1 MLSSKISK
9 ALEVLY
15 KLIKNTN
22 IHRVLS
28 WSISLVI
35 QWVDIIPSEDI
46 DMLTDNV
53 WAKELDK
60 VLHSFVVKPLQYS
73 STEKYQ
79 SYFGIYKIND
89 IQVEIMWEMQHR
101 LKNNLR
107 SKIKKQHKVYVINYN
122 NMNLPVLSLRQ
133 ELQAYEN
140 MGRSDKVKKIKEKLA
155 QQ

>member
-1 MLSSKISK
+1 
-9 ALEVLY
+9 
-15 KLIKNTN
+15 
-22 IHRVLS
+22 
-28 WSISLVI
+28 
-35 QWVDIIPSEDI
+35 
-46 DMLTDNV
+46 
-53 WAKELDK
+53 
-60 VLHSFVVKPLQYS
+60 
-73 STEKYQ
+73 
-79 SYFGIYKIND
+79 
-89 IQVEIMWEMQHR
+89 MQHR